1 VSHPDACNFRAN
13 CPDDL
18 GGAGEVGRPSGRDLD
33 RDDVTNGYIAG
44 DGAPYHPARRVRPE
58 GRRREGE
65 ASVATG
71 VNFRVDG
78 QIAIVTGTGSGLGEA
93 TAYALAEA
101 GAKVVVTELPH
112 LLEKAEATATTIRS
126 EHGAEALA
134 VPLDVRERR
143 SIDGCVKAAVEFGGR
158 VDILVNNA
166 GLNVPK
172 MAFDVT
178 EEDWDRVLD
187 VNLKGT
193 FFMAQAVGFQMRDQ
207 TPRGGCIVNI
217 SSQMGV
223 VGYFKRAAY
232 CSSKA
237 GVVNLSRVLAIEWA
251 PHQIRVNAVG
261 PTFADTPLTRPMF
274 EDPDFKA
281 DVLRRIPLGRLVT
294 PDEIA
299 AAVLYLASPSAAMI
313 TGQVLLVDGGWTAI

>member
-1 VSHPDACNFRAN
+1 
-13 CPDDL
+13 
-18 GGAGEVGRPSGRDLD
+18 
-33 RDDVTNGYIAG
+33 
-44 DGAPYHPARRVRPE
+44 
-58 GRRREGE
+58 
-65 ASVATG
+65 VATG

-78 QIAIVTGTGSGLGEA
+78 QVAIVTGAGSGLGEA
-93 TAYALAEA
+93 TAYALAGA
-101 GAKVVVTELPH
+101 GAKVVVTEQPH
-112 LLEKAEATATTIRS
+112 LLEKAEATAATIRGQHS
-126 EHGAEALA
+126 AEALA
-134 VPLDVRERR
+134 VPLDVREMS
-143 SIDGCVKAAVEFGGR
+143 SIDGCVKAAVDFGGR
-158 VDILVNNA
+158 LDILVNNA

-178 EEDWDRVLD
+178 VEDWDRVLD
-187 VNLKGT
+187 VNLKGS
-193 FFMAQAVGFQMRDQ
+193 FFMAQAAGVQMRDQ
-207 TPRGGCIVNI
+207 SPQGGCIVNI
-217 SSQMGV
+217 ASQMGV
-223 VGYFKRAAY
+223 IGYFKRAAY

-251 PHQIRVNAVG
+251 PLAIRVNAVG

-313 TGQVLLVDGGWTAI
+313 TGQILLVDGGWTAI